1 LNEPGSQDITT
12 QVLLD
17 QLHLAVPSIQ
27 VESQATWLSKYGI
40 EILVKEGKEYWEAH
54 RSNPDLLSMKML
66 SRVSEAALLLDE
78 NGLGGFSVV
87 TIKAGSK

>member
-1 LNEPGSQDITT
+1 MSEPGSQDITT

-17 QLHLAVPSIQ
+17 QLRLVVPSIQ
-27 VESQATWLSKYGI
+27 VESQSTWLSKYGI
-40 EILVKEGKEYWEAH
+40 EILVEEGKEYWDAH

-78 NGLGGFSVV
+78 HGLGGFSVL
-87 TIKAGSK
+87 TIEAGNK

>member
-1 LNEPGSQDITT
+1 MNEPGSQDITA

-17 QLHLAVPSIQ
+17 QLRRVAPSIQ
-27 VESQATWLSKYGI
+27 VESQSTWLSKYGI
-40 EILVKEGKEYWEAH
+40 EIMVREGKEYWEAH

-66 SRVSEAALLLDE
+66 SRVSEASVLLDE

-87 TIKAGSK
+87 TIEAGVK